1 MTNQTEQFLGERTT
15 WPAAALQLHALQ
27 GLWGGRIITI
37 SGAGQVVVRLV
48 ERGMWEQ
55 RYEWQLDAA
64 ATQTLFALF
73 IHHNFAALSLTLRPG
88 IPDETLSQ
96 LSLTNSQGTIITH
109 AQWQTDSHPI
119 FDSLSTA
126 ILKLESQT
134 ETLSP
139 VYAGP
144 YA

>member
-1 MTNQTEQFLGERTT
+1 MNQTEQFLGQQTE

-27 GLWGGRIITI
+27 GLWGGRIITV
-37 SGAGQVVVRLV
+37 SGTGQVVARLV
-48 ERGMWEQ
+48 GRGMWERQ
-55 RYEWQLDAA
+55 YVWQMDAA

-73 IHHNFAALSLTLRPG
+73 IHHDFAALSLPLRPG
-88 IPDETLSQ
+88 IPDETLIQ

-119 FDSLSTA
+119 FDTLSTA
-126 ILKLESQT
+126 LLKLESQT
-134 ETLSP
+134 ETLEP

-144 YA
+144 YS

>member
-1 MTNQTEQFLGERTT
+1 MNQTEQFLGQQTE

-27 GLWGGRIITI
+27 GLWGGRIITV
-37 SGAGQVVVRLV
+37 SGTGQVVARLV
-48 ERGMWEQ
+48 GRGMWER
-55 RYEWQLDAA
+55 RYVWQMDAA

-73 IHHNFAALSLTLRPG
+73 IHHDFAALSLPLRPG
-88 IPDETLSQ
+88 IPDETLIQ

-119 FDSLSTA
+119 FDTLSTA
-126 ILKLESQT
+126 LLKLESQT
-134 ETLSP
+134 ETLEP

-144 YA
+144 YS

>member
-37 SGAGQVVVRLV
+37 SGAGQVVARLV
-48 ERGMWEQ
+48 GRGMWEQ
-55 RYEWQLDAA
+55 RYEWHLDAA

>member
-1 MTNQTEQFLGERTT
+1 MNQTEQFLGEPTE

-27 GLWGGRIITI
+27 GLWGGRIIAI
-37 SGAGQVVVRLV
+37 SGAGQVVARLV
-48 ERGMWEQ
+48 GRGMWEQ
-55 RYEWQLDAA
+55 RYEWQMDAA

>member
-1 MTNQTEQFLGERTT
+1 MNQTEQFLGEPTE

-37 SGAGQVVVRLV
+37 SGVGQVVARLV
-48 ERGMWEQ
+48 GRGMWER
-55 RYEWQLDAA
+55 RYVWQMDAA

-73 IHHNFAALSLTLRPG
+73 IHHNFAALSLPLRPG

>member
-1 MTNQTEQFLGERTT
+1 MTNQTQQFLGEQTE

-27 GLWGGRIITI
+27 GLWGGRIITV
-37 SGAGQVVVRLV
+37 SGAGRVVARLV
-48 ERGMWEQ
+48 ERGMWER
-55 RYEWQLDAA
+55 RYVWQMDAA
-64 ATQTLFALF
+64 AAQTLFALF
-73 IHHNFAALSLTLRPG
+73 IHQNFAALSLTLRPG
-88 IPDETLSQ
+88 LPDETLSQ
-96 LSLTNSQGTIITH
+96 LSLTNSQGTIIIH

-119 FDSLSTA
+119 FDSLNAA

>member
-1 MTNQTEQFLGERTT
+1 MNQTEQFLGEQTE

-27 GLWGGRIITI
+27 GLWGGRIITVF
-37 SGAGQVVVRLV
+37 GAGRVVARLV
-48 ERGMWEQ
+48 SRGMWER
-55 RYEWQLDAA
+55 RYVWQLDAA

-73 IHHNFAALSLTLRPG
+73 IQYDFAALSLLLRPG
-88 IPDETLSQ
+88 IPDETLVK
-96 LSLTNSQGTIITH
+96 LSLTNSQGKIITQS
-109 AQWQTDSHPI
+109 QWQNDSHPI
-119 FDSLSTA
+119 FDTLSAA

-144 YA
+144 YS